1 MEKVTF
7 SLPAMW
13 ADHHVLAVREAL
25 SRVTGVEEVLAS
37 AMYKDVLVKYD
48 PASVNPEALKGVL
61 AEAGYD
67 APPATFAEL
76 VEVASAI
83 TKTDFVFVSRAIM
96 PTLLVYIILLFLISF
111 FPALSTA
118 VPNLLLGKV

>member
-48 PASVNPEALKGVL
+48 PASANPEILKSALT
-61 AEAGYD
+61 AAGYEVFK
-67 APPATFAEL
+67 APSIPTYPERIDDSSDWFRFQQR
-76 VEVASAI
+76 I
-83 TKTDFVFVSRAIM
+83 TETDLRDLEMSGDHRK
-96 PTLLVYIILLFLISF
+96 Y
-111 FPALSTA
+111 
-118 VPNLLLGKV
+118 